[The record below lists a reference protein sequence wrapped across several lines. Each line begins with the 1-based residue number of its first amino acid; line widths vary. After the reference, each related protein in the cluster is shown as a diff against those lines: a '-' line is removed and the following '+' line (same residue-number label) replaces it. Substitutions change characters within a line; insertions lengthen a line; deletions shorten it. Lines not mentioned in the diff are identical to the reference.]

1 MKLSEAKSGD
11 IVRVVSFENECDEMQ
26 CKLEAMGFRRG
37 DIVKIV
43 NKSFF
48 GPIQV
53 EANGA
58 KIALCRGQAKK
69 IEVEKVKERE

>member
-1 MKLSEAKSGD
+1 MKLSDTKSGD
-11 IVRVVSFENECDEMQ
+11 IVRVVSFENECNEMQ

-37 DIVKIV
+37 DIVKV
-43 NKSFF
+43 LQKSFF

-53 EANGA
+53 EANGT

-69 IEVEKVKERE
+69 IEVEKIKE

>member
-1 MKLSEAKSGD
+1 MKLSDTKSGD
-11 IVRVVSFENECDEMQ
+11 IVKVVSFENECNEMQ

-37 DIVKIV
+37 DIVKV
-43 NKSFF
+43 LQKSFF

-53 EANGA
+53 EANGT

-69 IEVEKVKERE
+69 IEVEKVKE